1 MRRGQKAAG
10 LNRKMAELPKD
21 EPLVS
26 SAFLFGHMGVAQS
39 RRKDAKMKDELE
51 AESGQGS

>member
-26 SAFLFGHMGVAQS
+26 SAFLSGHMGVAQS